1 MRKPA
6 KETEEA
12 HPVMCEDSKE
22 SKVPEAQGRKCLQES
37 ASDQFSATKY
47 LQFNAK
53 WPQSWNFH

>member
-22 SKVPEAQGRKCLQES
+22 SKVPEAKGRKCLQES

-53 WPQSWNFH
+53 